1 LEDVIGY
8 LIAIGVILYL
18 LTLLIVYVILPIA
31 GILLGIG
38 VVLLAGISAVGFVS
52 GILVGMKN
60 FFQIVLEAHQR
71 LP

>member
-38 VVLLAGISAVGFVS
+38 VVLLAEISAVGFVS